1 MKVTEILSKATDTL
15 FSFEL
20 LPPRKGESVQTIF
33 NIIDDLLEF
42 NPAFID
48 VTYHQE
54 EFTYDEAPDGTIS
67 KKIRRKRPG
76 TVGIVGAI
84 KYKYSIDVVP
94 HLICGGFTRDE
105 SENALIDLDFLGIEN
120 VLLLRG
126 DPPIGLDRFIPEKN
140 GNSYASELLQQVKQ
154 LNAGVYLEPDLKDAV
169 PTKFCV
175 GVAGYPEKHYEAPN
189 LDRDL
194 NFLKKKVDLGAD
206 YIVTQMFFDNQYFFD
221 FERRCREKG
230 IQVPIIPGLKPLTA
244 KSQISVLPRTFHI
257 NIPAGLVD
265 EVEKAKNSDA
275 VKEIGIEW
283 CVQQSKE
290 LMKKGVPCLHYYIM
304 SQSGPTRE
312 IARRV
317 F

>member
-76 TVGIVGAI
+76 TVGIVGAS

-94 HLICGGFTRDE
+94 HLICVGFTRDE